1 MKTGEA
7 RGIYS
12 SVLKSYNEQK
22 FKLSKQ
28 REELKE
34 RMEST
39 PDGKTRYADEAATL
53 ELKYNAVA
61 EKQDEYQNYVN
72 QLMAQWEGKFNSV
85 VAKQQGEAAKDYGEE
100 MGKIMTV
107 ARRLMHGDQVPMQD
121 EKKLMEYD
129 KDLYIMAKNAGMMA
143 RLEKRKKY
151 DSLWEDEEKKEHED
165 PMEAADAEEAFTA
178 GPEVVSVESVME
190 AAAGET
196 ESPSRSDNA
205 FRDASAHF
213 SHSSLVFPLK
223 KSFRAKRSNFDFILG
238 RLP

>member
-1 MKTGEA
+1 MKTEEA

-72 QLMAQWEGKFNSV
+72 QLVAQWEGKFNSV

-143 RLEKRKKY
+143 RLETRKK
-151 DSLWEDEEKKEHED
+151 
-165 PMEAADAEEAFTA
+165 
-178 GPEVVSVESVME
+178 
-190 AAAGET
+190 
-196 ESPSRSDNA
+196 
-205 FRDASAHF
+205 
-213 SHSSLVFPLK
+213 
-223 KSFRAKRSNFDFILG
+223 
-238 RLP
+238 

>member
-100 MGKIMTV
+100 MGKIM
-107 ARRLMHGDQVPMQD
+107 RKHLQPDRKWCRWNLSWRQRLG
-121 EKKLMEYD
+121 
-129 KDLYIMAKNAGMMA
+129 
-143 RLEKRKKY
+143 KR
-151 DSLWEDEEKKEHED
+151 SQ
-165 PMEAADAEEAFTA
+165 
-178 GPEVVSVESVME
+178 
-190 AAAGET
+190 
-196 ESPSRSDNA
+196 
-205 FRDASAHF
+205 
-213 SHSSLVFPLK
+213 SHSHSHRMV
-223 KSFRAKRSNFDFILG
+223 
-238 RLP
+238 

>member
-1 MKTGEA
+1 MDAFHGGNIMKTGEA

-72 QLMAQWEGKFNSV
+72 QLVAQWEGKFNSV

-165 PMEAADAEEAFTA
+165 PMEAADAEEAFAA

-196 ESPSRSDNA
+196 ES
-205 FRDASAHF
+205 
-213 SHSSLVFPLK
+213 
-223 KSFRAKRSNFDFILG
+223 
-238 RLP
+238 

>member
-1 MKTGEA
+1 MLCKGAMEYETIRFATYA
-7 RGIYS
+7 RYLMNPGW
-12 SVLKSYNEQK
+12 L
-22 FKLSKQ
+22 
-28 REELKE
+28 
-34 RMEST
+34 T
-39 PDGKTRYADEAATL
+39 PALTSGVK
-53 ELKYNAVA
+53 NAVA

-190 AAAGET
+190 AATGET
-196 ESPSRSDNA
+196 ESES
-205 FRDASAHF
+205 
-213 SHSSLVFPLK
+213 
-223 KSFRAKRSNFDFILG
+223 
-238 RLP
+238 

>member
-1 MKTGEA
+1 M
-7 RGIYS
+7 
-12 SVLKSYNEQK
+12 
-22 FKLSKQ
+22 
-28 REELKE
+28 
-34 RMEST
+34 
-39 PDGKTRYADEAATL
+39 
-53 ELKYNAVA
+53 
-61 EKQDEYQNYVN
+61 
-72 QLMAQWEGKFNSV
+72 
-85 VAKQQGEAAKDYGEE
+85 AKQQGEAAKDYGEE

-151 DSLWEDEEKKEHED
+151 DSLWEDEEKKEHEN

-196 ESPSRSDNA
+196 ESES
-205 FRDASAHF
+205 
-213 SHSSLVFPLK
+213 
-223 KSFRAKRSNFDFILG
+223 
-238 RLP
+238 

>member
-72 QLMAQWEGKFNSV
+72 QLVAQWEGKFNSV

-129 KDLYIMAKNAGMMA
+129 KDLYIMAKNAWNDGTVGKNA
-143 RLEKRKKY
+143 KSY

-165 PMEAADAEEAFTA
+165 PMEAAEQRKHLQPDRKWCRWNLSWRQRL
-178 GPEVVSVESVME
+178 G
-190 AAAGET
+190 
-196 ESPSRSDNA
+196 
-205 FRDASAHF
+205 
-213 SHSSLVFPLK
+213 
-223 KSFRAKRSNFDFILG
+223 KRSQSH
-238 RLP
+238 RMV

>member
-7 RGIYS
+7 RGIYG

-100 MGKIMTV
+100 MAKIRLYTGSTRFNTV
-107 ARRLMHGDQVPMQD
+107 IPSVPAAC
-121 EKKLMEYD
+121 E
-129 KDLYIMAKNAGMMA
+129 IKN
-143 RLEKRKKY
+143 
-151 DSLWEDEEKKEHED
+151 
-165 PMEAADAEEAFTA
+165 
-178 GPEVVSVESVME
+178 VS
-190 AAAGET
+190 T
-196 ESPSRSDNA
+196 
-205 FRDASAHF
+205 
-213 SHSSLVFPLK
+213 
-223 KSFRAKRSNFDFILG
+223 II
-238 RLP
+238 

>member
-85 VAKQQGEAAKDYGEE
+85 VAKSRARPQ
-100 MGKIMTV
+100 KIM
-107 ARRLMHGDQVPMQD
+107 G
-121 EKKLMEYD
+121 
-129 KDLYIMAKNAGMMA
+129 
-143 RLEKRKKY
+143 RK
-151 DSLWEDEEKKEHED
+151 WE
-165 PMEAADAEEAFTA
+165 
-178 GPEVVSVESVME
+178 
-190 AAAGET
+190 
-196 ESPSRSDNA
+196 RS
-205 FRDASAHF
+205 
-213 SHSSLVFPLK
+213 
-223 KSFRAKRSNFDFILG
+223 
-238 RLP
+238 

>member
-61 EKQDEYQNYVN
+61 EKH
-72 QLMAQWEGKFNSV
+72 GK
-85 VAKQQGEAAKDYGEE
+85 DHDR
-100 MGKIMTV
+100 GKTPD
-107 ARRLMHGDQVPMQD
+107 AWRSG
-121 EKKLMEYD
+121 
-129 KDLYIMAKNAGMMA
+129 
-143 RLEKRKKY
+143 
-151 DSLWEDEEKKEHED
+151 
-165 PMEAADAEEAFTA
+165 ADA
-178 GPEVVSVESVME
+178 G
-190 AAAGET
+190 
-196 ESPSRSDNA
+196 
-205 FRDASAHF
+205 
-213 SHSSLVFPLK
+213 
-223 KSFRAKRSNFDFILG
+223 
-238 RLP
+238 

>member
-22 FKLSKQ
+22 FKLAKQ
-28 REELKE
+28 RNELKE

-39 PDGKTRYADEAATL
+39 PDGKTLYADEAATL

-61 EKQDEYQNYVN
+61 EKQDEYQSYVN
-72 QLMAQWEGKFNSV
+72 QLMEQWESKFDSV

-107 ARRLMHGDQVPMQD
+107 ARRIMHGDHVPAQD
-121 EKKLMEYD
+121 EKKLMEFD
-129 KDLYIMAKNAGMMA
+129 KDLYMMAKNAGMMA
-143 RLEKRKKY
+143 KLEKRKKY
-151 DSLWEDEEKKEHED
+151 ESLWEEEEKKEHED
-165 PMEAADAEEAFTA
+165 PMEAADEEEAFAA

-190 AAAGET
+190 AATGET
-196 ESPSRSDNA
+196 EGESE
-205 FRDASAHF
+205 
-213 SHSSLVFPLK
+213 
-223 KSFRAKRSNFDFILG
+223 
-238 RLP
+238 

>member
-61 EKQDEYQNYVN
+61 EKQDE
-72 QLMAQWEGKFNSV
+72 
-85 VAKQQGEAAKDYGEE
+85 AAKDYGEE

-143 RLEKRKKY
+143 QLEKRKKY

-196 ESPSRSDNA
+196 ESES
-205 FRDASAHF
+205 
-213 SHSSLVFPLK
+213 
-223 KSFRAKRSNFDFILG
+223 
-238 RLP
+238 